1 MQKFTLRRILLASAA
16 FILALLSL
24 LSLCF
29 TVVSLELGTGSAGG
43 AVADA
48 LGLKENGFD
57 LMSGDSAVLV
67 YFETM
72 VESLTLRYSDYEMT
86 DLWPAVTVAQIFSIV
101 ILIAAIAMCVGAVVW
116 LFLGKKE
123 KLLHFIAVAAGI
135 VGVLFLAEGL
145 ILTIS
150 MNIEWNNAVEYAG
163 ADTGGDLLSI
173 VTLCYVPLILIAVF
187 EAAYWILA
195 KKVRFNFAARGAIT
209 QEAAVQEAP
218 AFMQTAA
225 PVGKETERV
234 KPRAF
239 APAQWILPGG
249 YMQMM
254 AYTGEYDVA
263 LLQYLRELKKLLDEE
278 ALTEAEYCDIKC
290 KLLEEKFGRM
300 RPVKGCAKTQEKETE
315 E

>member
-1 MQKFTLRRILLASAA
+1 MQKFTLRRILLASTA

-72 VESLTLRYSDYEMT
+72 VESLTLRYGDYEMT

-135 VGVLFLAEGL
+135 VGVLFLVEGL

-150 MNIEWNNAVEYAG
+150 MNVEWNNALEYAETE
-163 ADTGGDLLSI
+163 TGGDLLSI

-195 KKVRFNFAARGAIT
+195 KNMRGDCAP
-209 QEAAVQEAP
+209 QEAAMQEAP
-218 AFMQTAA
+218 AFVQAEA
-225 PVGKETERV
+225 PDGQEAERGK

-278 ALTEAEYCDIKC
+278 ALTEAEYRDIKC

-300 RPVKGCAKTQEKETE
+300 RPVKGCAEAQEKETE

>member
-29 TVVSLELGTGSAGG
+29 TVVSLELGTGNVVDEE
-43 AVADA
+43 VAEA
-48 LGLKENGFD
+48 LRENGFD
-57 LMSGDSAVLV
+57 LLNGDSAVLA
-67 YFETM
+67 YFEAL
-72 VESLTLRYSDYEMT
+72 VASLTARVSDFEMV
-86 DLWPAVTVAQIFSIV
+86 DLSPVVTVAQIFNIV
-101 ILIAAIAMCVGAVVW
+101 ILVAAVAMCVGAVAW
-116 LFLGKKE
+116 LFIGKKDNFA
-123 KLLHFIAVAAGI
+123 HAIAVIAA
-135 VGVLFLAEGL
+135 VLGVLFLAEGL
-145 ILTIS
+145 TFTIA
-150 MNIEWNNAVEYAG
+150 MNAEWNRALDWAEVEE
-163 ADTGGDLLSI
+163 GGELLSI

-195 KKVRFNFAARGAIT
+195 KNMRGDCAP
-209 QEAAVQEAP
+209 QEAAMQEAP
-218 AFMQTAA
+218 AFVQAEA
-225 PVGKETERV
+225 PDGQEAERGK

-278 ALTEAEYCDIKC
+278 ALTEAEYRDIKC

-300 RPVKGCAKTQEKETE
+300 RPVKGCAKAQEKETE